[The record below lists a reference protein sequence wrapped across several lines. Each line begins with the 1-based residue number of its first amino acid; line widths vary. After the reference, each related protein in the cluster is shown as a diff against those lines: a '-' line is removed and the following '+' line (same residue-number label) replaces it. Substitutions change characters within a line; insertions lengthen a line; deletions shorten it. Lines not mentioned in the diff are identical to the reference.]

1 MCIYCVPAGL
11 MIYMCMMCNRGLYRL
26 IAGAIAIGDYT
37 EAATVVVLFGFADFL
52 ESNCTGKAR
61 DAIGAVMALKPDT
74 AILAATGAVRVV
86 DSLLL
91 RLHCCC

>member
-1 MCIYCVPAGL
+1 
-11 MIYMCMMCNRGLYRL
+11 MCNRGLYHL

-74 AILAATGAVRVV
+74 AILAATGAVTISDFVILCVRH
-86 DSLLL
+86 
-91 RLHCCC
+91 RCCRGSTA